1 MCKKKKEVQ
10 KCKKKGA
17 MAVFGVIVVC
27 HLGLLVLSFGL
38 GPMIAQPGVCKP
50 VEPSTPVDKG
60 QQGLMSHGLTCVAS
74 PILRN
79 KTLENV

>member
-1 MCKKKKEVQ
+1 MCKRKKEVQ

-17 MAVFGVIVVC
+17 MPVFGVIVVC

-50 VEPSTPVDKG
+50 VKPSSPVDKG
-60 QQGLMSHGLTCVAS
+60 QQGLMSHGTVMRS
-74 PILRN
+74 ITNPE
-79 KTLENV
+79 K